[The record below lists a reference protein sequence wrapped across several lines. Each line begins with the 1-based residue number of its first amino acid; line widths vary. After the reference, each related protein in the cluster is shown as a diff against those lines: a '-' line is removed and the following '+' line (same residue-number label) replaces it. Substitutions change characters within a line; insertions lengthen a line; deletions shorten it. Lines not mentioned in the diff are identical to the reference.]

1 MLRLVPE
8 ASPPPAYLVPLHI
21 DRTEAPL
28 YRLTNDGVEELR
40 GLALTLLGPG
50 IMLAGIPTRLAPGDS
65 IEFTLRG
72 DDLSRSTIVIVRWF
86 RPWGGEYLWR
96 VSF

>member
-1 MLRLVPE
+1 MMPAEV
-8 ASPPPAYLVPLHI
+8 ASMAQ
-21 DRTEAPL
+21 EEPL

-40 GLALTLLGPG
+40 GHALTLLGPG
-50 IMLAGIPTRLAPGDS
+50 IMLARIPSRLEPGDS

-72 DDLSRSTIVIVRWF
+72 DDLSRSTIVILRWF
-86 RPWGGEYLWR
+86 RSRGGEYLWR